1 MPTILRQDGFR
12 FLFYANEGNEPPH
25 IHVIG
30 RGGEAKVW
38 LRPIEL
44 SEVYGL
50 SPRDKKHVLEI
61 VRKNDILFI
70 KKYEEWHEPKR

>member
-12 FLFYANEGNEPPH
+12 FLFYTNEGNEPPH

-38 LRPIEL
+38 LSTIEI
-44 SEVYGL
+44 SEYYGL

-61 VRKNDILFI
+61 VQKNVKLFI
-70 KKYEEWHEPKR
+70 DKYEEWHEPSR